1 MINRK
6 ANQLS
11 RNGKL
16 FWRCL
21 WRFLA
26 FWRSACSSVPSWRF
40 LAFLGVLALPG
51 GVWFPCGAC
60 CLWRVLWRS
69 AGFWSRGAIDDR
81 LRGLRAFLGVLG
93 AF

>member
-1 MINRK
+1 MW
-6 ANQLS
+6 AGLLFV
-11 RNGKL
+11 L

-26 FWRSACSSVPSWRF
+26 FWRSACILVPLLCF
-40 LAFLGVLALPG
+40 LAFCGVLARSG
-51 GVWFPCGAC
+51 GVCISMPGGAC
-60 CLWRVLWRS
+60 CLWRVLWRV

-81 LRGLRAFLGVLG
+81 LRGLWAFLGVLG